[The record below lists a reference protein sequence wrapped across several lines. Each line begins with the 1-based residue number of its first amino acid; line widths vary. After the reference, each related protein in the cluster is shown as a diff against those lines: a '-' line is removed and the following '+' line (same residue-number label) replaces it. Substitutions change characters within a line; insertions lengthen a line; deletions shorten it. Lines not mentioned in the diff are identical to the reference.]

1 MLRLLN
7 IEYHKL
13 RYSKSSRVLVTTYFI
28 LITFIAL
35 IASIE
40 FNFGNVNFRL
50 ADQGIFNFPYIWH
63 FNSYIAA
70 TLKLFLAIVIVSMM
84 SNEYSN
90 RTIKQN
96 LIDGLSKKEFILS
109 KFLTVVSF
117 ALLSTLF
124 LFIVSLILGLSF
136 SDYTEMNIIFSD
148 MEYLLA
154 YFIKLTGFFAFCM
167 FLGIFVKRSA
177 FALGFLFIWWILESI
192 VRGVMEYKVFRDSN
206 IAENIAQFF
215 PLESM
220 ALLVKEPFTRLN
232 AVQSAATQLGSEI
245 TKDYSI
251 HWYQLLIVI
260 LWICYLRLPLL
271 FTAEEEGSLTGL
283 ILNFL
288 GAGNICW

>member
-13 RYSKSSRVLVTTYFI
+13 RYSKSSKILITTYFI

-40 FNFGNVNFRL
+40 FQFGGVQFRV

-70 TLKLFLAIVIVSMM
+70 LLKLFLAIVIVSMV

-117 ALLSTLF
+117 ALFSTGF
-124 LFIVSLILGLSF
+124 LFIVSMILGLSF
-136 SDYTEMNIIFSD
+136 SDYTEASIIFSD
-148 MEYLLA
+148 LEYLLA
-154 YFIKLTGFFAFCM
+154 YFVKLTGFFALCM
-167 FLGIFVKRSA
+167 FLGMLIKRSA
-177 FALGFLFIWWILESI
+177 FALGFLFVWWILESI
-192 VRGVMEYKVFRDSN
+192 ARGVMEYKIFRDSN

-220 ALLVKEPFTRLN
+220 ALLVKEPFSRLN
-232 AVQSAATQLGSEI
+232 VIQSAATQLGSEF
-245 TKDYSI
+245 TKDYAV
-251 HWYQLLIVI
+251 HWYQLLIV
-260 LWICYLRLPLL
+260 LVWTAVFVYFSYLLL
-271 FTAEEEGSLTGL
+271 KRRDL
-283 ILNFL
+283 
-288 GAGNICW
+288 

>member
-13 RYSKSSRVLVTTYFI
+13 RYSKSSRVLVITYFI

-40 FNFGNVNFRL
+40 FQFGGVQFRV

-70 TLKLFLAIVIVSMM
+70 LLKLFLAIVIVSMM

-124 LFIVSLILGLSF
+124 LFIVTMILGLSF
-136 SDYTEMNIIFSD
+136 SDYTELSIVFSD

-167 FLGIFVKRSA
+167 FLGILVKRSA
-177 FALGFLFIWWILESI
+177 FALGFLFIWWILENI
-192 VRGVMEYKVFRDSN
+192 VRGVMEYKFFKDSN
-206 IAENIAQFF
+206 IAENISQFF

-220 ALLVKEPFTRLN
+220 SILIKEPFTRLSF
-232 AVQSAATQLGSEI
+232 VQSAARELDSEI
-245 TKDYSI
+245 LKDYSI
-251 HWYQLLIVI
+251 HWYQLLIVG
-260 LWICYLRLPLL
+260 LWIAIFVYLSYLL
-271 FTAEEEGSLTGL
+271 LKKRDL
-283 ILNFL
+283 
-288 GAGNICW
+288 